1 MSDLR
6 EGKMVLISGPSGAG
20 KSTVCR
26 ALLEDPRLV
35 FSVSATTRPRREGE
49 VDGRDYLFLT
59 PEEFAERRGRGEFLE
74 HAEVHGH
81 MYGTLSAQMDAALE
95 SGHIFLLEIDVQGA
109 NQIRAQRIP
118 GLSIFIVPPDGEE
131 LRRRLVGR
139 GTDLPEVV
147 ERRLAKAEDEDRERV
162 KYDHVVINDDLE
174 RALEEVRGL
183 IGLGPLGEASA

>member
-35 FSVSATTRPRREGE
+35 FSISATTRPMRAGE
-49 VDGRDYLFLT
+49 VDGRDYFFLT

-183 IGLGPLGEASA
+183 IGLGPLGEVSA

>member
-1 MSDLR
+1 VSDLR

-35 FSVSATTRPRREGE
+35 FSISATTRPRRAGE
-49 VDGRDYLFLT
+49 VDGRDYFFLT

-183 IGLGPLGEASA
+183 IGLGPLGEVSA

>member
-35 FSVSATTRPRREGE
+35 FSISATTRPRRAGE
-49 VDGRDYLFLT
+49 VDGRDYFFLT

-183 IGLGPLGEASA
+183 IGLGPLGEVSA

>member
-49 VDGRDYLFLT
+49 VDGRDYFFLT

-81 MYGTLSAQMDAALE
+81 MYGTLSAQMDTALE

-139 GTDLPEVV
+139 GTDLPEVI
-147 ERRLAKAEDEDRERV
+147 ERRLAKAKDEDRERV

>member
-1 MSDLR
+1 
-6 EGKMVLISGPSGAG
+6 MVLISGPSGAG
-20 KSTVCR
+20 KSTVVR
-26 ALLEDPRLV
+26 RLLEDPRVV
-35 FSVSATTRPRREGE
+35 FSISATTRARREGE
-49 VDGRDYLFLT
+49 VDGRDYFFLS
-59 PEEFAERRGRGEFLE
+59 PEEFGARRARGEFLE

-81 MYGTLSAQMDAALE
+81 MYGTLTAQMDDALA

-174 RALEEVRGL
+174 RVLEEVRGL
-183 IGLGPLGEASA
+183 IGLGPLGEVSA

>member
-35 FSVSATTRPRREGE
+35 FSISATTRPRRAGE
-49 VDGRDYLFLT
+49 VDGRDYFFLT

-81 MYGTLSAQMDAALE
+81 MYRTLSAQMDAALE

-183 IGLGPLGEASA
+183 IGLGPLGEVSA

>member
-35 FSVSATTRPRREGE
+35 FSVSATTRPMREGE
-49 VDGRDYLFLT
+49 VDGRDYFFLT

-81 MYGTLSAQMDAALE
+81 MYGTLSAQMDTALE

-174 RALEEVRGL
+174 RTLEEVRGL
-183 IGLGPLGEASA
+183 IGLGPLGEVSA